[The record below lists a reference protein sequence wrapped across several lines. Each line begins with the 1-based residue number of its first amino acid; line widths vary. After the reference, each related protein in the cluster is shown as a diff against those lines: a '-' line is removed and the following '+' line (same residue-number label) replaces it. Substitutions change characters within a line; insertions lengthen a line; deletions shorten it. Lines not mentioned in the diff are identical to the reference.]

1 MTPLASRLIRTLF
14 CSAVLLVSA
23 ASTVSLAQAA
33 EPSVSFTAPMDGA
46 TVTSPFDVKFAVSGM
61 EIKPLGDMT
70 PNTGHHHLLINTGP
84 IPKGA
89 PIPMDET
96 HLHYGK
102 GQTEAK
108 ITLPPGKYKLTMQF
122 GDGAHQSY
130 GPALSKTINITV
142 K

>member
-1 MTPLASRLIRTLF
+1 MTSLLSRLTRVLF
-14 CSAVLLVSA
+14 CSAVLLASA
-23 ASTVSLAQAA
+23 AQAA

-46 TVTSPFDVKFAVSGM
+46 IVSSPFDVKFAVTGM

-84 IPKGA
+84 IAKGA
-89 PIPMDET
+89 PIPMDDT

-108 ITLPPGKYKLTMQF
+108 ITLPPGKYTLTMQF

-130 GPALSKTINITV
+130 GPAMSKSINITV

>member
-1 MTPLASRLIRTLF
+1 MTPLASRLTRVLLSSLF
-14 CSAVLLVSA
+14 CSAALLASA
-23 ASTVSLAQAA
+23 AQAA

-46 TVTSPFDVKFAVSGM
+46 TVTSPFDVKFAVTGM

-70 PNTGHHHLLINTGP
+70 PNTGHHHLLINAAP
-84 IPKGA
+84 IAKGVS
-89 PIPMDET
+89 IPMDET

-130 GPALSKTINITV
+130 GPAMSKTINITV